1 MFLLNVLSTASEAV
15 AEVAEGVSKVA
26 GVSIDHAPDY
36 MNEFI
41 RFLVKGGEKILIA
54 TLIFIIGKF
63 LISLIKRLA
72 RRFMRNRKVD
82 PGVKSF
88 LMSLLNIL
96 LVTLLIITV
105 ISALGINTTSFAA
118 LLASAGVA
126 IGMALSGNLQNF
138 AGGVVILLFRPYKV
152 GDYIDAQGVSGT
164 VREIQIFHTV
174 ISTPDNKEIFI
185 PNGSLSS
192 GVITNVNSLER
203 RRAEWLVA
211 VEYGVPYDEVVR
223 AFTEIVDADERILK
237 DSAPSIVLKE
247 LGDNGVIYRVRAWV
261 NTPDYWDVFF
271 DINKKIYADFNEK
284 GIGFPFPQLT
294 IHKGDA

>member
-1 MFLLNVLSTASEAV
+1 
-15 AEVAEGVSKVA
+15 
-26 GVSIDHAPDY
+26 
-36 MNEFI
+36 
-41 RFLVKGGEKILIA
+41 
-54 TLIFIIGKF
+54 
-63 LISLIKRLA
+63 
-72 RRFMRNRKVD
+72 
-82 PGVKSF
+82 
-88 LMSLLNIL
+88 
-96 LVTLLIITV
+96 
-105 ISALGINTTSFAA
+105 
-118 LLASAGVA
+118 
-126 IGMALSGNLQNF
+126 
-138 AGGVVILLFRPYKV
+138 VILLFRPYKV